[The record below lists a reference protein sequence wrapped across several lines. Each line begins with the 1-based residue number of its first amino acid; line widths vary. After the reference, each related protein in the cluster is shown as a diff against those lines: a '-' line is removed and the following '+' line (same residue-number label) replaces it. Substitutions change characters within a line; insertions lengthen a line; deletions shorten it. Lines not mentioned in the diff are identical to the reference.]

1 MARDRI
7 VELAATHA
15 PADPRLAGSSYSTV
29 VRVDPQILKE
39 RGGEAASVHLI
50 ADEEIAQG
58 PSFLEAWA
66 RFLHWT
72 EDLLNNAVLELEAD
86 TDDDEPRAPQLEES
100 PILLLAAHNG
110 ARASAL
116 AWRPGLVIST
126 AVCRRTCA
134 CLTEVRFDFP
144 LLLCEV
150 LRHGLPCWPFERW
163 LFVDT
168 IAVLQATTQH
178 GCMKLQCLSL
188 RLMAET
194 GRAHRALDD
203 CASLRQVMTSIAL
216 ASGAALPV
224 LLKRFGQELDLA
236 SSLAQLAVLMDTETQ
251 ERKTRFPSEGTQSKC
266 GRTDGNV
273 LQHMCLCVQPASR
286 LKRYGPQGEVHP
298 QPPRRR
304 RGRISR
310 SRKGQP
316 PECRCPADPH
326 VRICAHA

>member
-39 RGGEAASVHLI
+39 RGGEAAAVHLI

-66 RFLHWT
+66 RFLRWT

-100 PILLLAAHNG
+100 PVLLLAAHNG

-251 ERKTRFPSEGTQSKC
+251 EQKNAF
-266 GRTDGNV
+266 V
-273 LQHMCLCVQPASR
+273 
-286 LKRYGPQGEVHP
+286 
-298 QPPRRR
+298 
-304 RGRISR
+304 
-310 SRKGQP
+310 
-316 PECRCPADPH
+316 
-326 VRICAHA
+326 